1 VPFVFRRLSSQ
12 LESRC
17 AELALLHGAPAMA
30 MVDLVGEPAAVAFA
44 VAPCSPMGFCL
55 QAVDPG
61 TPGALT
67 LAQAQQRCRAG
78 GAVAGGR
85 R

>member
-1 VPFVFRRLSSQ
+1 
-12 LESRC
+12 
-17 AELALLHGAPAMA
+17 MA